1 MWFGIRIP
9 RPTHLATSITPIQNH
24 KDPKNA
30 KNTCANIQIIP
41 LLQIIGFC
49 AQIQFRFITALGER
63 KVMDSSTGQHRLGWG
78 CQCKDNTVQP
88 SLGLRVSAKY
98 LHSAHAFSMFLR
110 HFRYL
115 MGIIKVPRWFRHKI
129 LNRKHP
135 WKSKIRPLEQIL
147 G

>member
-63 KVMDSSTGQHRLGWG
+63 KVMYISAGQLRLGLG
-78 CQCKDNTVQP
+78 CQCKDDTAQP
-88 SLGLRVSAKY
+88 SLGWLVSAKY
-98 LHSAHAFSMFLR
+98 LRSVHTFSAFLR

-115 MGIIKVPRWFRHKI
+115 MGIIKVPRWSGHEI
-129 LNRKHP
+129 LIPKHP
-135 WKSKIRPLEQIL
+135 WKSKIRPLGQIL